1 MLFQCSVTFKETA
14 LYFSKGQRAL
24 YRDIM
29 QENYETVTLLGFPI
43 TKPDLITR
51 LERGEELWDLQAS
64 KKREILRGTHT
75 AWRAHLATSQ
85 LSMPAPRGRRAPAWS
100 TPEVVDLLGLW
111 GQGDVQAQLRNSRR
125 NFDVYS
131 QIARGMEEK
140 GYDRDPQ
147 QCRVKIKELRQAYQK
162 AKEANSRSGAEPQT
176 CRFYKELHAILD
188 GDSTSTAKHPVD
200 TLGDLESQATGVNPE
215 IEVMIKE
222 EEDEEEEEYGGQATG
237 GSGGVAS
244 QDFFLTPEQSSQSQ
258 QSSPGEPDAG
268 EGTSAAANAALRAS
282 PSTPEERLGQVRR
295 RKKRTREDMFQEVLR
310 ASRAS
315 EREQRAWRI
324 MINDKM
330 QRDSEDRR
338 NGQQEMITLL
348 REQTD
353 MLRSLIEL
361 QAEHIRARLPLQ
373 PIENCIPGPPY
384 TGLHI
389 SSGPAAVP
397 QALHPT
403 EDYTQ

>member
-1 MLFQCSVTFKETA
+1 
-14 LYFSKGQRAL
+14 
-24 YRDIM
+24 
-29 QENYETVTLLGFPI
+29 
-43 TKPDLITR
+43 
-51 LERGEELWDLQAS
+51 
-64 KKREILRGTHT
+64 
-75 AWRAHLATSQ
+75 
-85 LSMPAPRGRRAPAWS
+85 MPAPRGRRAPAWS
-100 TPEVVDLLGLW
+100 TPEVVDLLSLW
-111 GQGDVQAQLRNSRR
+111 GQEGVQAQLRNSRR
-125 NFDVYS
+125 NFDIYS

-162 AKEANSRSGAEPQT
+162 AKEANARAGAEPQT

-188 GDSTSTAKHPVD
+188 GEATSPAKHAVD
-200 TLGDLESQATGVNPE
+200 TLGGLDCQAGGMNPE
-215 IEVMIKE
+215 IEVLIKE
-222 EEDEEEEEYGGQATG
+222 EDDEEEEYGGQAA
-237 GSGGVAS
+237 GVTVGAAS
-244 QDFFLTPEQSSQSQ
+244 QDLFLTPEHSSHSQ

-268 EGTSAAANAALRAS
+268 EGTSAAANVAFQAF
-282 PSTPEERLGQVRR
+282 PDPPEETPSQERR

-310 ASRAS
+310 ATRAS
-315 EREQRAWRI
+315 EREQRAWRV

-338 NGQQEMITLL
+338 NGQQEMIALL

-361 QAEHIRARLPLQ
+361 QADHVRARLPLQ

-384 TGLHI
+384 VVP
-389 SSGPAAVP
+389 PAFHVSPGATVVP
-397 QALHPT
+397 GLHPT